1 MAEHRST
8 VTYEVSD
15 VLSSCPS
22 VVTLV
27 ESVPGAEVLEELDGG
42 RVSATLRLDSGAEAV
57 SHPVVVTAEQIEGA
71 GWRSLWELTG
81 PTQPGR
87 AELTVRTSHRS
98 TAKRCDFT
106 VVLDLEHDG
115 LADPGSRRRIDIM
128 LDRVGAQAARNLEA
142 LLVTATQLAEAS
154 RPEPARNHDVRP
166 GPADPGTP
174 GWARSTTGR
183 STLVGASLL
192 IAFVGARVWRRH
204 QAGR

>member
-1 MAEHRST
+1 VAEHRST

-42 RVSATLRLDSGAEAV
+42 RVSAILRFDSGAEAV
-57 SHPVVVTAEQIEGA
+57 SNPVVVTVEQVEGA

-81 PTQPGR
+81 PTQPGW
-87 AELTVRTSHRS
+87 AELTVRTSPRS
-98 TAKRCDFT
+98 TVRCDFS

-115 LADPGSRRRIDIM
+115 LTDPGSRRRIDIM

-142 LLVTATQLAEAS
+142 LVVTAAQPVEAA
-154 RPEPARNHDVRP
+154 RPEPARVDDARR
-166 GPADPGTP
+166 GPAERRTP
-174 GWARSTTGR
+174 GWARSTSGR
-183 STLVGASLL
+183 SALVGAGVLL
-192 IAFVGARVWRRH
+192 ALVGARAWRRH